1 MAEFTINSS
10 VNTTTGYAPFD
21 LNYGYMPRSGQH
33 ISTNTT
39 FKGVKQIAQQVLW
52 NLINMHNAILEHR
65 VMQMHYSNKHRRPS
79 VIYHENDMVYLS
91 TMNLALPKGRARK
104 LMPRFLGPYKV
115 LKAMNDSSNVT
126 LELPPELK
134 DMRISPTFHTNLVQP
149 YVKNNDIL
157 FPKREARSYYDF
169 GNNDEQEWFV
179 DEILAHKWT
188 DNSLELQVK
197 WTLGDVTWEPIDSCK
212 NLEALDSYL
221 ELRGV
226 TRP

>member
-1 MAEFTINSS
+1 
-10 VNTTTGYAPFD
+10 
-21 LNYGYMPRSGQH
+21 
-33 ISTNTT
+33 
-39 FKGVKQIAQQVLW
+39 
-52 NLINMHNAILEHR
+52 
-65 VMQMHYSNKHRRPS
+65 
-79 VIYHENDMVYLS
+79 MVYLS
-91 TMNLALPKGRARK
+91 TKNLALPKGRARK

-126 LELPPELK
+126 LELLPELR
-134 DMRISPTFHTNLVQP
+134 DRRISPTFHTNLVRP

-157 FPKREARSYYDF
+157 FPKREAKSYYDF
-169 GNNDEQEWFV
+169 GNNNEQEWFV

-188 DNSLELQVK
+188 DNNLELQVK

-226 TRP
+226 THPRDLPQRAQDN